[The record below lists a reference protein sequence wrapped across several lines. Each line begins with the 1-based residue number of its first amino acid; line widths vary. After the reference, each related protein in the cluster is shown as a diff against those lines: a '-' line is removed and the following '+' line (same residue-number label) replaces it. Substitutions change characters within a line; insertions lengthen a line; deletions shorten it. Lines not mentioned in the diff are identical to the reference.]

1 MIKFFRKIRQNL
13 LSEGKTGKYI
23 KYAIGEILLVVIG
36 ILIALQ
42 INNWN
47 DQRISKKEVITQL
60 KILSIE
66 LKDDINLFE
75 SQIKSYPE
83 RVDYLQKL
91 SQGEFEELD
100 LSLFFEIVV
109 WNDTPILF
117 GDSYANLKTN
127 GGIDLIDDKD
137 LKNKL
142 GFYNDRARLTT
153 NELIDYGRSTALENV
168 DMTVLSYMEYDNN
181 NELVKENTIRVIKEK
196 KLNNIINYQLMTK
209 KTQLNIYTDMNEFAQ
224 KLKEQ
229 LDEYIQTLE

>member
-13 LSEGKTGKYI
+13 LMENKTGKYF
-23 KYAIGEILLVVIG
+23 KYAIGEVLLVVIG

-60 KILSIE
+60 KILSNE

-91 SQGEFEELD
+91 SQGEYEELD

-117 GDSYANLKTN
+117 GDSYVNLKTK
-127 GGIDLIDDKD
+127 GGIDLIDDND

-142 GFYNDRARLTT
+142 GFYNDRARLST

-209 KTQLNIYTDMNEFAQ
+209 KTQLNLYTGMNEFAR

-229 LDEYIQTLE
+229 LDEYIQAHK

>member
-1 MIKFFRKIRQNL
+1 MIKFFRKIRQRL
-13 LSEGKTGKYI
+13 LTENKFSKYLI
-23 KYAIGEILLVVIG
+23 YAIGEIILVVIG

-60 KILSIE
+60 KILSNE

-91 SQGEFEELD
+91 SQGEYEELD

-117 GDSYANLKTN
+117 GDSYVNLKTK
-127 GGIDLIDDKD
+127 GGIDLIDDND

-142 GFYNDRARLTT
+142 GFYNDRARLST

-209 KTQLNIYTDMNEFAQ
+209 KTQLNLYTRMNEFAR

-229 LDEYIQTLE
+229 LDEYIQAHK

>member
-13 LSEGKTGKYI
+13 LMENKTGKYF

-47 DQRISKKEVITQL
+47 DQRISQKEVITQL
-60 KILSIE
+60 KILSNE

-75 SQIKSYPE
+75 SKIKSYPE
-83 RVDYLQKL
+83 KVDYLQKL

-100 LSLFFEIVV
+100 LSLFYETVV
-109 WNDTPILF
+109 GNDTPILF
-117 GDSYANLKTN
+117 GDSYANLKTK
-127 GGIDLIDDKD
+127 GGIDLIDDID

-142 GFYNDRARLTT
+142 GIYNDRARITT
-153 NELIDYGRSTALENV
+153 NELIDYGRSTALEYV

-209 KTQLNIYTDMNEFAQ
+209 KKQLNIYTLINEYAC
-224 KLKEQ
+224 KMKEQ
-229 LDEYIQTLE
+229 LDDYLQAHE

>member
-1 MIKFFRKIRQNL
+1 MIKFFRNIRQNL
-13 LSEGKTGKYI
+13 LMENKTGKYF

-60 KILSIE
+60 KILSNE

-91 SQGEFEELD
+91 SQGEYEELD

-117 GDSYANLKTN
+117 GDSYVNLKTK
-127 GGIDLIDDKD
+127 GGIDLIDDND

-142 GFYNDRARLTT
+142 GFYNDRARLST

-209 KTQLNIYTDMNEFAQ
+209 KTQLNLYTRMNEFAR

-229 LDEYIQTLE
+229 LDEYIQAHK

>member
-1 MIKFFRKIRQNL
+1 MENKN
-13 LSEGKTGKYI
+13 GKYL
-23 KYAIGEILLVVIG
+23 KYALGEIILVVIG

-60 KILSIE
+60 KILSNE

-127 GGIDLIDDKD
+127 GGIDLIDNED

-142 GFYNDRARLTT
+142 AFYNDRARLTT

-181 NELVKENTIRVIKEK
+181 NELVKENTIKVIKEK

-209 KTQLNIYTDMNEFAQ
+209 KTQLNIYTNMNKFAR
-224 KLKEQ
+224 KLREQ
-229 LDEYIQTLE
+229 LDEYIQALE

>member
-13 LSEGKTGKYI
+13 LMENKTGKYF

-60 KILSIE
+60 KILSNE

-91 SQGEFEELD
+91 SQGEYEKLD

-117 GDSYANLKTN
+117 GDSYFNLKTK
-127 GGIDLIDDKD
+127 GGIDLIDDND

-142 GFYNDRARLTT
+142 GFYNDRARFST

-209 KTQLNIYTDMNEFAQ
+209 KTQLNLYTRMNEFAR

-229 LDEYIQTLE
+229 LDEYIQAHK